1 MLPFVSILTPTANRR
16 LFIPQL
22 LRCFRRQDYPLNRME
37 LLVLDDGEDR
47 VEDLLHGQPCV
58 RYLTLPNKAALGYKR
73 NLLTQE
79 ARGDILVHMDD
90 DDYYPP
96 RRVSHAVSE
105 LSRSEA
111 LIAGSSLMY
120 VYDCARNKV
129 FRMGPYGPNHAT
141 NATYAY
147 KRQYLEENRFD
158 DAAIIRDEA
167 LFTRDF
173 TRPMLQL
180 DSKSTILCI
189 SHTHNTYTKQLQ
201 NEAPFKLKDLVKC
214 PESLRFYRY
223 TAGKGT

>member
-16 LFIPQL
+16 PFISQL
-22 LRCFRRQDYPLNRME
+22 LRNFRRQDYPASRME
-37 LLVLDDGEDR
+37 LLVLDDGEDS
-47 VEDLLHGQPCV
+47 VADLLLGQPGV
-58 RYLTLPNKAALGYKR
+58 RYIRHDVRMPLGHKR
-73 NLLTQE
+73 NLLAQE

-96 RRVSHAVSE
+96 RRVSDAVAR
-105 LSRSEA
+105 LMRSEA

-129 FRMGPYGPNHAT
+129 FQMGPFGPNHAT
-141 NATYAY
+141 NGTFAY
-147 KRQYLEENRFD
+147 KRAYLAENRFD

-173 TRPMLQL
+173 TQTMVQL
-180 DSKSTILCI
+180 DARSAILCI
-189 SHTHNTYTKQLQ
+189 AHAHNTYTKHLTV
-201 NEAPFKLKDLVKC
+201 EAPFKLKDLVKC

-223 TAGKGT
+223 AAGKV